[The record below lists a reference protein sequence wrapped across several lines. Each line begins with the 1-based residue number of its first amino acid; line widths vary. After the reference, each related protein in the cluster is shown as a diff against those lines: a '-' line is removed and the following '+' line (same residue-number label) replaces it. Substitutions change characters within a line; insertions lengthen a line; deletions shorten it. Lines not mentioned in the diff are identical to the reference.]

1 MPRIPLAMWGD
12 RLAVPLAGTDWTAS
26 IDDVRS
32 LVDAVH
38 QRLDVDHPLDDYF
51 LNLLGTGVLTGR
63 RPRYLAHL
71 KGPVIILGSYKMRQ
85 PHYDALEDIEK
96 NGEGVLK
103 ALAAAAGYLENH
115 GVRNCVDVLV
125 PEVRGGP
132 WCRSDAAR
140 PEDQDALAQEH
151 RAWVH
156 LGASSRLPNQE
167 DHAAALT
174 DSLKRIAHLEAKHG
188 GADPAS
194 WRWGEDT
201 PCADV
206 FAADDAKREH
216 EGLKA
221 KVSALQQLS
230 NAASGSGAARERS
243 RSPRLSRDMP
253 TSSDA

>member
-1 MPRIPLAMWGD
+1 MSRIPPPMWDD
-12 RLAVPLAGTDWTAS
+12 RLAVPLAGTGWTAS

-38 QRLDVDHPLDDYF
+38 TRIDAVHPQDDYF
-51 LNLLGTGVLTGR
+51 LNLLATGVLAGR
-63 RPRYLAHL
+63 RPKHLAHL
-71 KGPVIILGSYKMRQ
+71 KKPVVILGSYNMRRQ
-85 PHYDALEDIEK
+85 HVVEALEDIEK

-103 ALAAAAGYLENH
+103 ALAAAAGVIEQR

-132 WCRSDAAR
+132 WCWGDAAR

-156 LGASSRLPNQE
+156 LGATPRDINQE
-167 DHAAALT
+167 DHTATLT

-194 WRWGEDT
+194 WRWGEGT

-230 NAASGSGAARERS
+230 NAASGSGATRERS
-243 RSPRLSRDMP
+243 RSPRFAP
-253 TSSDA
+253 TRSDA

>member
-1 MPRIPLAMWGD
+1 M
-12 RLAVPLAGTDWTAS
+12 AVPLAGAGWTAS

-32 LVDAVH
+32 LVLAIH
-38 QRLDVDHPLDDYF
+38 MRINVDHPRDDYF
-51 LNLLGTGVLTGR
+51 LNLLGTGLLAGR
-63 RPRYLAHL
+63 RLKRLAHL
-71 KGPVIILGSYKMRQ
+71 KGRVVILGSYKIRQ
-85 PHYDALEDIEK
+85 PHVEKREDIEK

-103 ALAAAAGYLENH
+103 ALAAAAGEIEQR

-132 WCRSDAAR
+132 WCWRGCGATC

-156 LGASSRLPNQE
+156 LGATPRDVNQ
-167 DHAAALT
+167 DRADTLT
-174 DSLKRIAHLEAKHG
+174 YSLKRSAHLEAKHG

-194 WRWGEDT
+194 WRWGEGT

-206 FAADDAKREH
+206 FAADEAKREY

-221 KVSALQQLS
+221 KVAALQQLS
-230 NAASGSGAARERS
+230 DAASGSGATRERS
-243 RSPRLSRDMP
+243 RSPRHSRDMP
-253 TSSDA
+253 TRSDA